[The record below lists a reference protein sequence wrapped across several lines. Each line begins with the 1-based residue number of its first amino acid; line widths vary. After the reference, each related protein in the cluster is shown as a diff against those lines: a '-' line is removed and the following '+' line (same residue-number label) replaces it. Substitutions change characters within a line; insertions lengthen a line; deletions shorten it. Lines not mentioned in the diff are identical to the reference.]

1 MHMQTSTQQRH
12 SFTQSSLRF
21 MGLGALALLA
31 TALAAPAE
39 AAAGNAKSTA
49 ATIQALSDQLQA
61 LQAQINALRAEE
73 AKNES
78 QVKAVAARPQV
89 VVAQAAMTPGTE
101 AAPASATPAAH
112 GTAGMA
118 VHLGGVKITPGGYI
132 EAAEIYRSRNEN
144 TDIGSSFGGI
154 PLPNSNNYR
163 SSEFRSTAHQSRL
176 SLLAQ
181 GDYDQNLKLA
191 GYFEMDFNAA
201 APTANSNQSNSYTPR
216 MRLAYATADFANTG
230 SHLLFGQGWS
240 LLTLN
245 KTGIEPHTEV
255 QPAGIEAQY
264 VAGYSWARQ
273 MQVRVVQDITPWAH
287 LGFSVEEP
295 QAVYSGTVP
304 AGTIVNNTGAS
315 QLNPTTTYSM
325 DVAPDLI
332 AKFAMDPGWGHYEVF
347 GLTRWFHDQ
356 TGLATGTTGKGGS
369 NTVAADAL
377 GGSMILPLIP
387 KMLDFQISGMF
398 GHGIGRYGSSSLP
411 DVTVTATGQ
420 PKAIREVQ
428 AQLLRL
434 WQWRAQQHRLL
445 GDRRHLPGADLV
457 GARSD
462 RRRLV

>member
-1 MHMQTSTQQRH
+1 
-12 SFTQSSLRF
+12 
-21 MGLGALALLA
+21 
-31 TALAAPAE
+31 
-39 AAAGNAKSTA
+39 
-49 ATIQALSDQLQA
+49 
-61 LQAQINALRAEE
+61 
-73 AKNES
+73 
-78 QVKAVAARPQV
+78 
-89 VVAQAAMTPGTE
+89 
-101 AAPASATPAAH
+101 
-112 GTAGMA
+112 
-118 VHLGGVKITPGGYI
+118 
-132 EAAEIYRSRNEN
+132 
-144 TDIGSSFGGI
+144 
-154 PLPNSNNYR
+154 
-163 SSEFRSTAHQSRL
+163 
-176 SLLAQ
+176 
-181 GDYDQNLKLA
+181 
-191 GYFEMDFNAA
+191 MDFNAA

-428 AQLLRL
+428 ALAGLVAHPTKELDLYTYAGMEQEGRAGVQTVGSNYYGYGNGGLNNTGCWAIGGTCQAQTSSVREVTGGGWYKFYKGRFGMAEVGVQDQYLTRNTFGAHGGAPSTNINILMTSLRYY
-434 WQWRAQQHRLL
+434 
-445 GDRRHLPGADLV
+445 PF
-457 GARSD
+457 
-462 RRRLV
+462 